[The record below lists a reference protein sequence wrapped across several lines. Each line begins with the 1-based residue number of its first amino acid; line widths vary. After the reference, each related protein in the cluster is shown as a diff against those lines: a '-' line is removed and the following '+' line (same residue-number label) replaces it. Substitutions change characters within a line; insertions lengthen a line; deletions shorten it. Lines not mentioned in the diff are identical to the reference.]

1 MISQSNQAFEKTFAV
16 GRYLLR
22 AFSMNFQR
30 HSRPFR
36 DLGDDVNVVSP
47 NHLPTQLY
55 MMQLKVS
62 RCLTRMATYVV
73 LTYNVPTIRRDWM
86 TVECRFAVFA
96 TFDQRIWHATGPLHL
111 LAIWDVNRLCHP
123 PGQIEFMI
131 LWWGPTVRNN
141 NGKRGATVALV
152 ARCPSSYSIPF
163 IVNKYNISFKAR
175 HPLES
180 EESDRHERPSPTFH
194 PICFYC
200 ERTVVRTNLIT
211 LVLSISAQKLQCK
224 WLLYPQLHVLFAQ
237 LRGSEVIWKLLTLV
251 NIIIVWECL
260 CINFLRKR

>member
-1 MISQSNQAFEKTFAV
+1 MRKRRKNLQIKENRWTNRFIEVLGVRIVNAKYIASDTVLNDLTMRLTFGRRWISTRTTLTKIVLHWNIYQHYTRSPCPSLEMKCGGSNDIAIQPSIWEDIRC

-30 HSRPFR
+30 HSSPFR

-62 RCLTRMATYVV
+62 RCLTRMATDVV

-163 IVNKYNISFKAR
+163 HS
-175 HPLES
+175 S
-180 EESDRHERPSPTFH
+180 
-194 PICFYC
+194 
-200 ERTVVRTNLIT
+200 
-211 LVLSISAQKLQCK
+211 
-224 WLLYPQLHVLFAQ
+224 
-237 LRGSEVIWKLLTLV
+237 
-251 NIIIVWECL
+251 
-260 CINFLRKR
+260 

>member
-1 MISQSNQAFEKTFAV
+1 
-16 GRYLLR
+16 
-22 AFSMNFQR
+22 
-30 HSRPFR
+30 
-36 DLGDDVNVVSP
+36 
-47 NHLPTQLY
+47 
-55 MMQLKVS
+55 
-62 RCLTRMATYVV
+62 
-73 LTYNVPTIRRDWM
+73 M
-86 TVECRFAVFA
+86 T
-96 TFDQRIWHATGPLHL
+96 
-111 LAIWDVNRLCHP
+111 CH
-123 PGQIEFMI
+123 
-131 LWWGPTVRNN
+131 W
-141 NGKRGATVALV
+141 TVAL
-152 ARCPSSYSIPF
+152 ARDMGREQAVPPARSNRIYDIMMGPDGANQQWQAWGDCCVGGTVSIIIFHSIPF

-200 ERTVVRTNLIT
+200 EWTVVRTNLIT

-260 CINFLRKR
+260 CINFLKKR